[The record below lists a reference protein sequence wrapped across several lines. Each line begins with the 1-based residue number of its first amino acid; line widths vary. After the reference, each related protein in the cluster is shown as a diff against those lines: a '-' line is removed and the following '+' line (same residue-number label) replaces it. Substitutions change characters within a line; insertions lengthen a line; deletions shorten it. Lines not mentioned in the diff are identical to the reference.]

1 MLPIRDFSPTILAIC
16 VGACCWGSSAAIAA
30 EPADDTKFGV
40 ETPLPESL
48 YALLD
53 PNGDGEISEEEAE
66 QAVASFQKL
75 ARTKHPLAAD
85 IRKSLDANGNR
96 TVDAD
101 EARLGVARGKAHYRG
116 VAVEVS
122 EVVKHLDIDGDEKIS
137 ATEFR
142 GLLQELG
149 PLAILVGPKLAQFFN
164 GMDVDRDGFI
174 TLVEAQ
180 RGADYLRQQIEQNQQ
195 AQELRRK
202 IRDPLY
208 QQAARSIAAY
218 DRNQDLQ
225 LSEIEARKNKQAADL
240 FLAADTNGDN
250 SLSVDELYEHL
261 KILRDEAQG
270 NKPKVE
276 FLPKEKLQVKK
287 RNDQ

>member
-1 MLPIRDFSPTILAIC
+1 MLTVRDFVRVILAIC
-16 VGACCWGSSAAIAA
+16 VCAGCGGTPGVIAA
-30 EPADDTKFGV
+30 EPVDETNFGV

-53 PNGDGEISEEEAE
+53 PNGDGEITDDEAE
-66 QAVASFQKL
+66 QAAASFQKL
-75 ARTKHPLAAD
+75 ARSKHPLAAD
-85 IRKSLDANGNR
+85 IRKSLDADGNR

-137 ATEFR
+137 VTEFR

-164 GMDVDRDGFI
+164 GMDMDRDGFI
-174 TLVEAQ
+174 SLVEAQ

-208 QQAARSIAAY
+208 QQAARAIAAY
-218 DRNQDLQ
+218 DRNKDLQ
-225 LSEIEARKNKQAADL
+225 LSDIEARKNKQAADL
-240 FLAADTNGDN
+240 FLAADMNGD
-250 SLSVDELYEHL
+250 SLLSIDELYDHL
-261 KILRDEAQG
+261 KLLRDEARG
-270 NKPKVE
+270 NQPKVE

-287 RNDQ
+287 K